1 MAEYINI
8 RGQSI
13 EVVASDPANPTFG
26 QIWYNST
33 SNTLKGLGYQSD
45 SWATGGNMGTARYQL
60 AGCGLQT
67 AALAFGGYNAGPTSL
82 TATEEYGGT
91 SWTAGGALNTHRR
104 FIGGVGIQTAGLAFG
119 GNNIGSD
126 LASTEEYNGS
136 SWTSVTSM
144 PTARKYLNPSGGF
157 GIQTSAVVCGGV
169 TGSPAPPT
177 YVTSALEYDGSTWT
191 SATAMPEAK
200 ASHSGAGILTAGY
213 VTGGNKN
220 GSPSY
225 ATATL
230 EYDGTNWTSGGNLNT
245 GRTGASGSAGT
256 QTAGICFGGYDGTSA
271 TAITELYDGTAWSS
285 GTSMSTSKNQFAGS
299 GTKTA
304 ALAYA
309 GVPTPGQV
317 ATEEYTGA
325 GPVTRTITAS

>member
-8 RGQSI
+8 KGQNI
-13 EVVASDPANPTFG
+13 EVVASDPANPTQG

-82 TATEEYGGT
+82 TATEEYNGA
-91 SWTAGGALNTHRR
+91 SWTAGGGLNSHRR
-104 FIGGVGIQTAGLAFG
+104 FIGGVGIQTAGLAYG

-157 GIQTSAVVCGGV
+157 GIQTSAVVCGGA
-169 TGSPAPPT
+169 TPPSPA
-177 YVTSALEYDGSTWT
+177 YVTSALEYDGSSWT
-191 SATAMPEAK
+191 SATAMPQAK
-200 ASHSGAGILTAGY
+200 AFHSGSGILTAGF
-213 VTGGNKN
+213 VTGGE
-220 GSPSY
+220 GPGTPS
-225 ATATL
+225 TL

-245 GRTGASGSAGT
+245 GRSGASGTAGT
-256 QTAGICFGGYDGTSA
+256 QTAGIYFGGYDGTTT
-271 TAITELYDGTAWSS
+271 TAITELYDGTSWSS
-285 GTSMSTSKNQFAGS
+285 GASMSNSRNQAAGS

-325 GPVTRTITAS
+325 AVATVTITAS